1 MNTLLKT
8 IFIYFFIIGF
18 LNAKAQC
25 DVRITPDV
33 SEICWGDSLMLKA
46 EGGCGVALFIDFN
59 DSTMQGLQSN
69 AAQLIGKPC
78 ASSPDNSPYLW
89 VGTAGGQ
96 NLIYTQPLDLSA
108 GLFQLSYNLVF
119 GEEGA
124 GGICDGPAIATEALQ
139 VDYSTNNGATWTT
152 LETYDPNGGHDPN
165 RIQWQSILIN
175 LPAGAQTAA
184 TMFRWTQ
191 TSVTTANTANWGID
205 QIIIKRN
212 LPVQFLWSTGF
223 AGKNHPPL
231 YPNNNITYS
240 VTATYANQSVSD
252 SIHVTVYP
260 RPSSSFSHSYPLC
273 RSTLI
278 DFFQGTSANPN
289 LTYHWNIQSPNQVFD
304 TNTFNSKAL
313 WNSSGQ
319 YYVSLMVR
327 DAHCKSIPT
336 KKEILIEPL
345 ISFYIST
352 SQGCVPLSVSFTG
365 NVEPPNSSYFW
376 DFHDGNTS
384 NQANPTHTY
393 TVAGDYG
400 LTLIAL
406 TDSGCSDTSTFNLIT
421 KVWPNPLPDFS
432 FSPSIVPWSNP
443 TANFLNLTS
452 GGAVYEWN
460 FGDFGSGNN
469 ISYLF
474 NPDHV
479 FSEKGLFTVSLIAT
493 SDHGC
498 MDSIMKQIRVEDDVF
513 ELPNIITP
521 NGDGFNEKLIITNF
535 ESLKNCQIEIYNRW
549 GKIVFQTTNYQN
561 DFDAN
566 NLSDGVYYYS
576 IKYESWFGSAESYGF
591 FHVLRK

>member
-1 MNTLLKT
+1 MDTLLKT
-8 IFIYFFIIGF
+8 VFIYFSLVGF
-18 LNAKAQC
+18 LNAQSQC
-25 DVRITPDV
+25 DVRITPDI

-78 ASSPDNSPYLW
+78 SASPDNSPYLW
-89 VGTAGGQ
+89 VGTSGGQ

-119 GEEGA
+119 GEDGA
-124 GGICDGPAIATEALQ
+124 SGICDGPSLASESLQ
-139 VDYSTNNGATWTT
+139 VDYSTNNGASWTT

-165 RIQWQSILIN
+165 RIHWQSVLIN
-175 LPAGAQTAA
+175 LPAGAQTAS

-191 TSVTTANTANWGID
+191 TSVTAANSANWGID

-231 YPNNNITYS
+231 YPNNNIIYS

-278 DFFQGTSANPN
+278 DFFQGTNPNPN
-289 LTYHWNIQSPNQVFD
+289 LTYHWNIQNPNQVFD

-319 YYVSLMVR
+319 YYVSLTVR
-327 DAHCKSIPT
+327 DAHCKSLPT

-352 SQGCVPLSVSFTG
+352 SQGCVPLSVNFTG
-365 NVEPPNSSYFW
+365 NVEPPNSTYFW
-376 DFHDGNTS
+376 DFHDGSTS
-384 NQANPTHTY
+384 NLTNPTHTY

-406 TDSGCSDTSTFNLIT
+406 TDSGCSDTSSFNLIT
-421 KVWPNPLPDFS
+421 KVFPKPVPDFS
-432 FSPSIVPWSNP
+432 FSPYIVPWSNP
-443 TANFLNLTS
+443 TANFINLTT
-452 GGAVYEWN
+452 GGAAYEWN
-460 FGDFGSGNN
+460 FGDVGSGNN
-469 ISYLF
+469 ISYLT

-479 FSEKGLFTVSLIAT
+479 FTQKGLFTVSLFAI

-498 MDSIMKQIRVEDDVF
+498 VDSISKQIRVEDDVF
-513 ELPNIITP
+513 ELPNVITP
-521 NGDGFNEKLIITNF
+521 NGDGFNEKLKISNF
-535 ESLKNCQIEIYNRW
+535 ESLKNCQIEIFNRW

-566 NLSDGVYYYS
+566 NLADGVYYYHL
-576 IKYESWFGSAESYGF
+576 KYESWFGSAEASGF